1 MVAGVQSLPAFTAG
15 EALARLDHAQVVDE
29 QVGEHEA
36 ATEDGRGPSIWDT
49 FSHTP
54 GAVIGGDTGDV
65 ATDHYHRMPED
76 VALIADLGRRL
87 PTGVM
92 IILVVHLLGDVP
104 LDHPLLGLR
113 ELVPVAITVA
123 VHLWRRNALL
133 SMAAG
138 TAVYAIA
145 LALVPG

>member
-1 MVAGVQSLPAFTAG
+1 VPSAGYLIAVVAVAAAITV
-15 EALARLDHAQVVDE
+15 ALRAAPFAMTARL
-29 QVGEHEA
+29 
-36 ATEDGRGPSIWDT
+36 RS
-49 FSHTP
+49 S
-54 GAVIGGDTGDV
+54 
-65 ATDHYHRMPED
+65 
-76 VALIADLGRRL
+76 ALIADLGRQL
-87 PTGVM
+87 PAGVM

-113 ELVPVAITVA
+113 ELVPVAVTVG